1 MSDASQPDAPQPD
14 APQPDLPSQM
24 AGPARRDGGEGIA
37 LSVVVPTFKERDNI
51 AEIVARLDR
60 VLGDL
65 AWEVIFVDD
74 ASPDGTAEAV
84 RAIARADP
92 RVRLILRHNRR
103 GLSSAVVEGGLAA
116 AGDVVAVMDGDLQH
130 DESVLPELYA
140 AVSGSASGAVSGG
153 ASGAT
158 DGPENGPDT
167 GPEIASASRF
177 LREDGADG
185 LSSARRLQISNTGI
199 RIANAAFGL
208 RMTDPLTG
216 FFAMR
221 RAVLLRALPRLSGLG
236 FKILLDLVTAAEPRP
251 RITEL
256 PFRFRERLHGESK
269 LDNRVMYDFFL
280 FFIEKKIGRF
290 LPLPARFISFSM
302 INAVGIAV
310 HMAVL
315 WPLVSLMG
323 AGFAAGQLAATLV
336 AMLFNYTVNNAVTY
350 NDRRLRGA
358 AFWRGF
364 ALFAVLCSIGVLGN
378 VGVASMLHEQ
388 YTGLAY
394 MLPALAGAVIT
405 VVWNYVATNA
415 FVWGQA
421 RLPRLRRRAG

>member
-1 MSDASQPDAPQPD
+1 MKASQEDVRIAPDPAEGSAD
-14 APQPDLPSQM
+14 GPSG
-24 AGPARRDGGEGIA
+24 GPSDGPEGGPSGGIA

-60 VLGDL
+60 VLAGIG
-65 AWEVIFVDD
+65 WEVIFVDD
-74 ASPDGTAEAV
+74 ASPDGTADAV
-84 RAIARADP
+84 RVIARHDT

-103 GLSSAVVEGGLAA
+103 GLSSAVVEGALAA
-116 AGDVVAVMDGDLQH
+116 SGEVVAVMDGDLQH

-140 AVSGSASGAVSGG
+140 AVAVPPAGTDASGNAPGNAPG
-153 ASGAT
+153 DAPGDA
-158 DGPENGPDT
+158 
-167 GPEIASASRF
+167 PEIASASRF

-310 HMAVL
+310 H
-315 WPLVSLMG
+315 
-323 AGFAAGQLAATLV
+323 
-336 AMLFNYTVNNAVTY
+336 
-350 NDRRLRGA
+350 
-358 AFWRGF
+358 
-364 ALFAVLCSIGVLGN
+364 
-378 VGVASMLHEQ
+378 
-388 YTGLAY
+388 
-394 MLPALAGAVIT
+394 
-405 VVWNYVATNA
+405 
-415 FVWGQA
+415 
-421 RLPRLRRRAG
+421 